1 MSSNS
6 CGGDSSFEKNRQNR
20 APTANPSSIAEFL
33 ARLFYFFRAFE
44 RSCFRD
50 GFSLFSPGTR
60 NPQEDHENTKG
71 RKHEKTPPSRTL
83 LRYLPYLLFKILL
96 LVPAVFTRHEIWY
109 QSSIKFD
116 RLRSSSTGFP
126 AVRLVSR
133 LRTNDFRV
141 FEMGFHRSHPESK
154 ITRRITKTRT
164 ADGSPAASTG
174 RPALN

>member
-60 NPQEDHENTKG
+60 NHQEDHENTKG

-96 LVPAVFTRHEIWY
+96 LVPGVFTRHEIWC
-109 QSSIKFD
+109 QSLIEFD
-116 RLRSSSTGFP
+116 RLRLAPLLCGWSPDSAQTTFVFLRWVFIVLIRKAKSLGG
-126 AVRLVSR
+126 SR
-133 LRTNDFRV
+133 KHEPPTD
-141 FEMGFHRSHPESK
+141 
-154 ITRRITKTRT
+154 
-164 ADGSPAASTG
+164 
-174 RPALN
+174 RPPPQTDDPR